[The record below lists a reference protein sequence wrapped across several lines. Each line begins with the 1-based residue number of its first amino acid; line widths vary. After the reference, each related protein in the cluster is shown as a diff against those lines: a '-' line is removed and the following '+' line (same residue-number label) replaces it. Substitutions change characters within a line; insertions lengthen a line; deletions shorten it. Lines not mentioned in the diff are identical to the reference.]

1 METDGNPPLYSGGSF
16 LCGNTLRRGARELLT
31 AEFGAQDGAA
41 RTATGAAGR
50 GAART
55 AAQGRAGMKKG
66 RRRERHYRRPAGL
79 FCEQRALPTEAPSVI
94 TGAGGRGAQA
104 RALRL
109 AFPGR
114 GFQGIRRAVFR
125 KRAALPTE
133 APSVITG
140 AGGGAHRRAPCGWR
154 FRDGTF
160 SAYAGPFSVKER
172 RFRWKRR
179 SVSAGRAGGMEAGI
193 YRAEIL
199 LRTVHRPH
207 SASAAAA
214 KPTAAN
220 TTGSPVSGFVRR

>member
-16 LCGNTLRRGARELLT
+16 LCGNTLR
-31 AEFGAQDGAA
+31 
-41 RTATGAAGR
+41 
-50 GAART
+50 
-55 AAQGRAGMKKG
+55 GRAGAPDGGVRRTG
-66 RRRERHYRRPAGL
+66 RGRSDGGTRARRNEERAAERAALQETGRAF
-79 FCEQRALPTEAPSVI
+79 FCEQRALPS
-94 TGAGGRGAQA
+94 
-104 RALRL
+104 
-109 AFPGR
+109 
-114 GFQGIRRAVFR
+114 
-125 KRAALPTE
+125 E

-160 SAYAGPFSVKER
+160 RAYAGPFSVKER

-179 SVSAGRAGGMEAGI
+179 SVSAGRAGGMEAGN

-199 LRTVHRPH
+199 LRIVHRPH

-214 KPTAAN
+214 RPTAAN